1 MEVHVKELKALKETV
16 EHLRRR
22 LDVAAKIDK
31 INQLEAIA
39 AAPDFWDDSTAAQE
53 TMRNLTRLREQVT
66 VWEDVSKHLH
76 DVLELAEMGD
86 EELAE
91 DIAQEKEFLS
101 DQVADLEFQAL
112 FSEKYDGEDAI
123 LAIHAGAGGTE
134 AQDWA
139 EMLQRMFIRWA
150 GTHSFK
156 VTIIDFSP
164 GDEAGLKSC
173 MMSITGDY
181 VYGRLKSERGVHRLV
196 RISPYD
202 SSSRRH
208 TSFAKVEVWP
218 DVAEDIEIEV
228 DEGDL
233 RIDRFKA
240 SGAGGQHVQ
249 KNETAVRIT
258 HIPSGIVVS
267 CQNQRSLTQNKQV
280 AMNILKAQLFD
291 RERRKQEAEMA
302 ALKGEDVD
310 AGWGSQIRSYVL
322 HPYKMVKDH
331 RTKYESGNP
340 QGVLDGRLDEFMEAY
355 LKHKVGDPA

>member
-1 MEVHVKELKALKETV
+1 M
-16 EHLRRR
+16 
-22 LDVAAKIDK
+22 AAEPGFWD
-31 INQLEAIA
+31 NPA
-39 AAPDFWDDSTAAQE
+39 AAQK
-53 TMRNLTRLREQVT
+53 TMRELTLLRDQVT
-66 VWEDVSKHLH
+66 VWQRLSKQINEM
-76 DVLELAEMGD
+76 LELVALGD
-86 EELAE
+86 EELLAE
-91 DIAQEKEFLS
+91 IDQEIETLKTE
-101 DQVADLEFQAL
+101 VYDLEFQTL
-112 FSEKYDGEDAI
+112 FAGEYDSEDCL

-139 EMLQRMFIRWA
+139 EMLQRMFLRWA
-150 GTHSFK
+150 DSHKFVVDILEYTS
-156 VTIIDFSP
+156 

-173 MMSITGDY
+173 LMLVKGDY

-218 DVAEDIEIEV
+218 DVAEDIEIEI
-228 DEGDL
+228 DERDL

-258 HIPSGIVVS
+258 HIPTGIVVS
-267 CQNQRSLTQNKQV
+267 CQNQRSLTQNKDV
-280 AMNILKAQLFD
+280 AMGVLKAQLFD
-291 RERRKQEAEMA
+291 LERRKQEAEVA
-302 ALKGEDVD
+302 ALKGENVD

-331 RTKYESGNP
+331 RTNYEVGNP
-340 QGVLDGRLDEFMEAY
+340 DRVLDGDLDDFMEAY
-355 LKHKVGDPA
+355 LKYRVGEPVE